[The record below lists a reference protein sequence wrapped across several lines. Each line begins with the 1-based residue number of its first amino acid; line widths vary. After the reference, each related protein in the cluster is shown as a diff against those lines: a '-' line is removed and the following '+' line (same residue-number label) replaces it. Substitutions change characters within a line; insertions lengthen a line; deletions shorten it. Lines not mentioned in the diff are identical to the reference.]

1 MRKKGAWVALTVC
14 GSARKL
20 PVLESFFEQ
29 GCDYFFC
36 FVPWS
41 RVMEEETTAQRVF
54 TISEVNA
61 LIPALSSLVGD
72 QLREQSEIE
81 QGLAELVRLT
91 GEPPRSLKSAQG
103 DTGEIQR
110 LKDALRRRIT
120 RYETGWQRV
129 QTWGGVVKDP
139 QTGLVDFYGRVDGK
153 LVWLCWRYGEDSL
166 GYYHE
171 LTAGYSG
178 RRPLSAEVR
187 RKLVN

>member
-1 MRKKGAWVALTVC
+1 
-14 GSARKL
+14 
-20 PVLESFFEQ
+20 
-29 GCDYFFC
+29 
-36 FVPWS
+36 
-41 RVMEEETTAQRVF
+41 MEEQTATQRVF

-61 LIPALSSLVGD
+61 LIPALSSLVGE

-81 QGLAELVRLT
+81 HGLAELMRLT
-91 GEPPRSLKSAQG
+91 GEPPRSLEPARSDSA
-103 DTGEIQR
+103 EVNR
-110 LKDALRRRIT
+110 LKDALRTRIS
-120 RYETGWQRV
+120 RYETGWQCV
-129 QTWGGVVKDP
+129 QKWGGVIKDP

-178 RRPLSAEVR
+178 RRPLSADVR

>member
-1 MRKKGAWVALTVC
+1 
-14 GSARKL
+14 
-20 PVLESFFEQ
+20 
-29 GCDYFFC
+29 
-36 FVPWS
+36 
-41 RVMEEETTAQRVF
+41 MEEQTATQRIF

-72 QLREQSEIE
+72 QLREQSDIE
-81 QGLAELVRLT
+81 HGLAELMRLT
-91 GEPPRSLKSAQG
+91 GEPPRSLVLSDK
-103 DTGEIQR
+103 DTAEVGR
-110 LKDALRRRIT
+110 LKRDLRSRIS

-129 QTWGGVVKDP
+129 QKWGGVIKDP

-171 LTAGYSG
+171 LTAGYTG

>member
-1 MRKKGAWVALTVC
+1 
-14 GSARKL
+14 
-20 PVLESFFEQ
+20 
-29 GCDYFFC
+29 
-36 FVPWS
+36 
-41 RVMEEETTAQRVF
+41 MEEQTATQRIF

-72 QLREQSEIE
+72 QLREQSDIE
-81 QGLAELVRLT
+81 HGLAELSRNDSAEVVRLK
-91 GEPPRSLKSAQG
+91 GDLRS
-103 DTGEIQR
+103 
-110 LKDALRRRIT
+110 RIS

-129 QTWGGVVKDP
+129 QKWGGVIKDP
-139 QTGLVDFYGRVDGK
+139 QTGLVDFYGRVEGK
-153 LVWLCWRYGEDSL
+153 VVWLCWRYGEDSL

>member
-1 MRKKGAWVALTVC
+1 MQ
-14 GSARKL
+14 
-20 PVLESFFEQ
+20 EQ
-29 GCDYFFC
+29 A
-36 FVPWS
+36 VQ
-41 RVMEEETTAQRVF
+41 QRIF

-61 LIPALSSLVGD
+61 LIPALSSLVGE

-81 QGLAELVRLT
+81 HGLAELMRLT
-91 GEPPRSLKSAQG
+91 GEPPRSLEPSG
-103 DTGEIQR
+103 NDSGEVNR
-110 LKDALRRRIT
+110 LKVDLRTRIS
-120 RYETGWQRV
+120 RYETGWQCV
-129 QTWGGVVKDP
+129 QRWGGVVKDP

-171 LTAGYSG
+171 LTAGFSG

>member
-1 MRKKGAWVALTVC
+1 
-14 GSARKL
+14 
-20 PVLESFFEQ
+20 
-29 GCDYFFC
+29 
-36 FVPWS
+36 
-41 RVMEEETTAQRVF
+41 MEEQTATQRIF
-54 TISEVNA
+54 SISEVNA

-72 QLREQSEIE
+72 QLREQSDIE
-81 QGLAELVRLT
+81 HGLAELMRLT
-91 GEPPRSLKSAQG
+91 GEPPRSLELTRTDSA
-103 DTGEIQR
+103 EVVR
-110 LKDALRRRIT
+110 LKGALRSRIS
-120 RYETGWQRV
+120 RYETGWQRI
-129 QTWGGVVKDP
+129 QKWGGVIKDP